1 MSRQARMQYRVP
13 YADTD
18 RMGFVYYANYL
29 IYFEMARTQLLLD
42 MGLPYSKMETGGFAL
57 PVVEAHVDYR
67 APAGYEDMIDVLAWV
82 GWIKGV
88 RLQVKCEVRRD
99 GQLLASGYTVHA
111 CMDLKTR
118 RPVRVLPELVERSGP
133 YSEAVAADA
142 ATGTGG

>member
-1 MSRQARMQYRVP
+1 MSRQASMQYRVP

-18 RMGFVYYANYL
+18 RMGVVYYANYL

-42 MGLPYSKMETGGFAL
+42 MGLPYSKMEATGFAL

-67 APAGYEDMIDVLAWV
+67 ASAGYEDLIEVLAWV
-82 GWIKGV
+82 GWIKGA
-88 RLQVKCEVRRD
+88 RLQVKCEVRKD

-118 RPVRVLPELVERSGP
+118 RPVRVLLELVERSAAYCETPAG
-133 YSEAVAADA
+133 AGTVA
-142 ATGTGG
+142 